1 MFRHQT
7 NIIILLRTS
16 SKRHYCLWSSKKDP
30 DLESALSR
38 NKRWIINNQI
48 KNIIL
53 RYPNNQIPIQTLQK
67 KFKTLDLQGKA
78 LNWISKYPSCFQF
91 HQDHVL
97 LTKRMMELVH
107 EEQSL
112 KDSLESVFVP
122 RLAKLLMLSLN
133 NCLNV
138 MKINEIKN
146 SLGFPDDYLI
156 GIVAKYPDLFRIR
169 NESGR
174 RSSMVVELMK
184 WNPDFAVSEVEALA
198 MKNGVEVNFSCC
210 LPSSWVKSLE
220 KFREFELVPYVS
232 PYSDPRG
239 LVEGSKEMEKR
250 NVGLVHEL
258 LSLTLWKK
266 ISIMKLGHFKRE
278 FFLPDKVNVLLLKH
292 PGIFYVSNKYRIYT
306 VLLREGYVGSQLVD
320 KDPLVVVKEKFGEIM
335 QEGLHEYNQRRRLV
349 NIEKRRNKGLPL
361 NRVDED
367 HMKGRRRRRNR
378 EVFDEDDEV
387 ERENGNKLG
396 GLLDPEERKRFY
408 KVLFDDD
415 GSATTIPTAKI
426 VLPREKQNG
435 GELPNKKVL
444 KIIENKKEVDE
455 TICKPDDE
463 EVEFFFF
470 SLANILEN
478 RNQPQDV
485 EDITNK
491 VFPPP
496 PVCYNASLNFQHIF
510 SEHLMKAL
518 LERRDGLAQRIFT
531 KAGLDNTSVLQVTD
545 NFIAQQPKVTGGT
558 SGPVIGSHFGS
569 HFVTATSSSNVRIAA
584 LAALAALAA
593 SILITFSV
601 SPIHPTVTCIS
612 GSENYDSILNLS
624 LLN

>member
-1 MFRHQT
+1 MFHHQT
-7 NIIILLRTS
+7 NIIILLRTTS
-16 SKRHYCLWSSKKDP
+16 FSKRHYCLWSSKKDP
-30 DLESALSR
+30 YLESALSR

-53 RYPNNQIPIQTLQK
+53 RYPNNQIPILTLQK

-97 LTKRMMELVH
+97 LTKRMMKLVH

-112 KDSLESVFVP
+112 KDSLESVFVL

-146 SLGFPDDYLI
+146 SFGLPDDYLI
-156 GIVAKYPDLFRIR
+156 GIVAKYSDLFRIR

-232 PYSDPRG
+232 PYSDPRR

-250 NVGLVHEL
+250 NLGLVHEL

-266 ISIMKLGHFKRE
+266 ISIMKLGHFKKGV
-278 FFLPDKVNVLLLKH
+278 FFCL
-292 PGIFYVSNKYRIYT
+292 I
-306 VLLREGYVGSQLVD
+306 REGYVGSQLVD
-320 KDPLVVVKEKFGEIM
+320 KNPLVAVKEKFGKIM

-349 NIEKRRNKGLPL
+349 NIEKKRNKGLPL

-378 EVFDEDDEV
+378 EVSDEDDEV

-396 GLLDPEERKRFY
+396 GLLDPEERKRMADGTWGARGGANARAGERRSRGAGGY
-408 KVLFDDD
+408 GGPGAWGDGAGGRGAGKEDGKGGAMRKLRKEPWERRGEEAGYRRGVLR
-415 GSATTIPTAKI
+415 G
-426 VLPREKQNG
+426 G
-435 GELPNKKVL
+435 GE
-444 KIIENKKEVDE
+444 
-455 TICKPDDE
+455 
-463 EVEFFFF
+463 
-470 SLANILEN
+470 S
-478 RNQPQDV
+478 R
-485 EDITNK
+485 
-491 VFPPP
+491 
-496 PVCYNASLNFQHIF
+496 
-510 SEHLMKAL
+510 
-518 LERRDGLAQRIFT
+518 
-531 KAGLDNTSVLQVTD
+531 
-545 NFIAQQPKVTGGT
+545 
-558 SGPVIGSHFGS
+558 
-569 HFVTATSSSNVRIAA
+569 
-584 LAALAALAA
+584 
-593 SILITFSV
+593 
-601 SPIHPTVTCIS
+601 
-612 GSENYDSILNLS
+612 
-624 LLN
+624 